1 MSAKRCR
8 RLTGRPLAF
17 DVFHDPHMLGHIREF
32 YGENSY
38 FYLCFTKGISEE
50 WGASVCTGRHLV
62 AESRNRISQIERFPP
77 KSVESNHMLTLCMR
91 AAALKGNVDGVAR
104 IRRYCERRHIR
115 LSSPR
120 SVPVMDAAARS
131 GSIET
136 LEYLFRHHNL
146 VGTPTMMEAVHS
158 DNSVEVVRW
167 LMDHK
172 GEWEF
177 NDDVEVEAAKIGNI
191 GALEVFSQRE
201 KFPGF
206 AEKVLKYAG
215 VSGSIDLVNY
225 LVGAERGLKPPVLCM
240 AAMKGHLHLV
250 MHLRETL
257 RCRWNATV
265 CWMAAYFGHLHVL
278 QWLRGQ
284 NPPCPW
290 DSMVL
295 RVAKQR
301 NHSEVLKFA
310 VENDC
315 PGSARYR

>member
-1 MSAKRCR
+1 
-8 RLTGRPLAF
+8 
-17 DVFHDPHMLGHIREF
+17 
-32 YGENSY
+32 
-38 FYLCFTKGISEE
+38 
-50 WGASVCTGRHLV
+50 
-62 AESRNRISQIERFPP
+62 
-77 KSVESNHMLTLCMR
+77 
-91 AAALKGNVDGVAR
+91 
-104 IRRYCERRHIR
+104 
-115 LSSPR
+115 
-120 SVPVMDAAARS
+120 MDAAARS

-136 LEYLFRHHNL
+136 LEYLFRHHYL
-146 VGTPTMMEAVHS
+146 IGTTTMMEAVHS
-158 DNSVEVVRW
+158 DNSVKVVRW
-167 LMDHK
+167 LMAHK

-191 GALEVFSQRE
+191 EALEVFSERE

-225 LVGAERGLKPPVLCM
+225 LVGTERGLKPPVLYM

-301 NHSEVLKFA
+301 NHAEVLKFA